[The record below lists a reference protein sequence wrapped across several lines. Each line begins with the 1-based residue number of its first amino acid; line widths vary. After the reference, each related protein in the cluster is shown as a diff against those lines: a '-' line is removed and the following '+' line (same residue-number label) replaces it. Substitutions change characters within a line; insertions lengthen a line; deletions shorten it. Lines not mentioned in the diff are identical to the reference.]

1 MYIQLSG
8 IVDLV
13 ADEDLEVA
21 SLIAAE
27 NKRQSE
33 TIPLIPSEN
42 IVSTAVA
49 AALSSCL
56 TNKYA
61 EGYPHKWTKENDCVS
76 ANGRYY
82 QGQANTNQLEQLLID
97 RALEL
102 FVPNEK
108 EKYHANVQPLS
119 GAPANLAVL
128 SAFLQPGD
136 TFMGLSLDN
145 CGHLTHGHKVNIT
158 GKFFS
163 AIQYGLDKDGVLDY
177 AAIEKMAMEKKPK
190 IIVCGATA
198 YPLPIDFAR
207 FGEIAKKCGALLLA
221 DVSHIAGLI
230 AGGAH
235 ASCFPYADIMTTTTH
250 KTLRGPRAGLIICK
264 KELGAKIDKALFP
277 GLQGGPHMNTMAAL
291 AVALKE
297 ALQPSFKD
305 YAHQII
311 TNAKALA
318 WDLKNAGF
326 KLIGN
331 GTENHLILMD
341 VVHSDDSIKVSD
353 ASQFAQD
360 LETAHLVANK
370 NAVPGDLKPW
380 IPSGIRLGTP
390 AVTTLGMKEPEMHQI
405 AGFIIRVAH
414 AKGDQA
420 LLEKIGQEVKE
431 FVAPYTNR

>member
-1 MYIQLSG
+1 MYAQLSG
-8 IVDLV
+8 IIDVVSDVDMDV
-13 ADEDLEVA
+13 AQ
-21 SLIAAE
+21 LIAAE

-42 IVSTAVA
+42 IVSSAVA
-49 AALSSCL
+49 AALSSCF

-61 EGYPHKWTKENDCVS
+61 EGYPHKWTKEGECLP

-128 SAFLQPGD
+128 SAFLEPGD
-136 TFMGLSLDN
+136 TLMGLALDN
-145 CGHLTHGHKVNIT
+145 GGHLTHGHKVNLT
-158 GKFFS
+158 GKFFK
-163 AIQYGLDKDGVLDY
+163 AVQYGLNEQGLLDY
-177 AAIEKMAMEKKPK
+177 DAIEKMAMENKPK
-190 IIVCGATA
+190 IIICGATA
-198 YPLPIDFAR
+198 YPLTIDFAR
-207 FGEIAKKCGALLLA
+207 FGEIAKKCGALLMA

-235 ASCFPYADIMTTTTH
+235 PSCFPYADIMTTTTH

-277 GLQGGPHMNTMAAL
+277 GLQGGPHMNTIAAL

-297 ALQPSFKD
+297 ALTPEFKE

-311 TNAKALA
+311 INAQTLA
-318 WDLKNAGF
+318 KDLKSAGF

-341 VVHSDDSIKVSD
+341 VVHSDGAVKVSD
-353 ASQFAQD
+353 ASQFAED

-390 AVTTLGMKEPEMHQI
+390 AVTTLGMKETEMHKI
-405 AGFIIRVAH
+405 ASFIIRVAN
-414 AKGDQA
+414 AKGDKA
-420 LLEKIGQEVKE
+420 TLEKIGEEVTT
-431 FVAPYTNR
+431 FVAPYTKG

>member
-1 MYIQLSG
+1 MYAQLSG
-8 IVDLV
+8 IIDLV
-13 ADEDLEVA
+13 ADEDMDVA

-33 TIPLIPSEN
+33 SIPLIPSEN
-42 IVSTAVA
+42 IVSDAVA
-49 AALSSCL
+49 AALSSCF

-61 EGYPHKWTKENDCVS
+61 EGYPHKWTKDGACV
-76 ANGRYY
+76 AGNGRYY

-102 FVPNEK
+102 FVPNDK
-108 EKYHANVQPLS
+108 ENYHANVQALS

-136 TFMGLSLDN
+136 TFMGLALDN
-145 CGHLTHGHKVNIT
+145 GGHLTHGHKVNIT
-158 GKFFS
+158 GKFFK
-163 AIQYGLDKDGVLDY
+163 AVQYSLDDKGLLDY
-177 AAIEKMAMEKKPK
+177 DAIEKMAMENKPK
-190 IIVCGATA
+190 IIICGATA
-198 YPLPIDFAR
+198 YPLTIDFAR
-207 FGEIAKKCGALLLA
+207 FGKIAKKCGALLMA
-221 DVSHIAGLI
+221 DISHIAGLI

-235 ASCFPYADIMTTTTH
+235 PSCFPYADIMTTTTH

-264 KELGAKIDKALFP
+264 KELGQQIDKALFP

-291 AVALKE
+291 GVALKE
-297 ALQPSFKD
+297 ALQPAFKD
-305 YAHQII
+305 YAHQIV

-341 VVHSDDSIKVSD
+341 VVYSDEAIKVQD
-353 ASQFAQD
+353 ASQFAED

-390 AVTTLGMKEPEMHQI
+390 AVTTLGMKEAEMHKI
-405 AGFIIRVAH
+405 AAFIVRVAN
-414 AKGDQA
+414 AKGDKA
-420 LLEKIGQEVKE
+420 TLEKIGEEVKA
-431 FVAPYTNR
+431 FVAPYTKG